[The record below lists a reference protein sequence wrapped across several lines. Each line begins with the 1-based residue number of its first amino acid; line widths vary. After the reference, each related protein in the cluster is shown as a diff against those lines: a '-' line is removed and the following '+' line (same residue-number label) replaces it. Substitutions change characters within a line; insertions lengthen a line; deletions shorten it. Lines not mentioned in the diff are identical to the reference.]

1 MGLRI
6 TIDIFSGRPDPF
18 WNIEDND
25 QVRLLQLAAR
35 NRAALAEP
43 TSGYTGLAG
52 PVTVLPLPAGR
63 SRLVPNSRWPPP
75 PRQIPWPPLFSS
87 IVRHRSDLM
96 AATVQVRM
104 SLDMPLPALYV

>member
-1 MGLRI
+1 LGVNAARSERRPYKGLRI

-63 SRLVPNSRWPPP
+63 SRLGVIGLWIANRLL
-75 PRQIPWPPLFSS
+75 RFA
-87 IVRHRSDLM
+87 VRRAAPCVLPSGGGFRSE
-96 AATVQVRM
+96 
-104 SLDMPLPALYV
+104 